1 MVMKGTYRV
10 RRAKVLFS
18 PGNNQD
24 CHWNLQ
30 SSVRSLLLRI
40 YMTPPRTSGFT
51 LRAWRAYRVCP
62 NRAAVSSTS
71 PSPSPA

>member
-51 LRAWRAYRVCP
+51 LRA
-62 NRAAVSSTS
+62 
-71 PSPSPA
+71 